1 MPRRRDPR
9 HLRVIAGAAMTLAC
23 VGGGVASAQTP
34 PSPTTTTT
42 TTTSEATA
50 PGDTDA
56 TTTGGREPAR
66 GTGGTGG
73 SGTSGPGGSGR
84 ARLKLERATP
94 QRLFFSGKRRA
105 VFRFEI
111 GGGRRVDLHIEAFKR
126 GSREVER
133 HWSRA
138 NVAPGR
144 VESVQWR
151 GNKRNHDAA
160 PKGQYY
166 FRVRRAGGD
175 PLNREHAQGNRRLH
189 LYPNLFPVRSRH
201 SYGDGYGAGRGH
213 KGQDL
218 FARCGAK
225 IVAAR
230 AGKVQWRAY
239 QGGGAGNYLVIDGK
253 DDRRDYVY
261 MHLRH
266 RASVREG
273 EYVRANEEIGR
284 VGQTGNASGCHLHF
298 ELWKGDWYGGGSPM
312 RSVTRN
318 LRHWDGWS

>member
-1 MPRRRDPR
+1 
-9 HLRVIAGAAMTLAC
+9 MTLAC
-23 VGGGVASAQTP
+23 IGGGVASAQTP
-34 PSPTTTTT
+34 PPTTTA
-42 TTTSEATA
+42 TTSEASGA
-50 PGDTDA
+50 GSTDA
-56 TTTGGREPAR
+56 TAPETTTTGDTTAPADVDETTTDETDPAR

-73 SGTSGPGGSGR
+73 SGTSRPGGSGR
-84 ARLKLERATP
+84 ARLKLERTSP

-111 GGGRRVDLHIEAFKR
+111 GGSRRVDLRVEAVKR

-138 NVAPGR
+138 NVVPGK

-151 GNKRNHDAA
+151 GNKRNQDAA

-175 PLNREHAQGNRRLH
+175 PLNRKHAQGNRRLH
-189 LYPNLFPVRSRH
+189 LYPNVFPVRGRH

-218 FARCGAK
+218 FARCGTK

-239 QGGGAGNYLVIDGK
+239 QGSGAGNYVVIDGK

-266 RASVREG
+266 RAGVKEG

-298 ELWKGDWYGGGSPM
+298 ELWRGDWYGGGSAM
-312 RSVTRN
+312 RAVTRN